1 MFKWIFSLLLIVASS
16 LIGYKVFYLGYT
28 PELMLPE
35 KGYRVR
41 YILSGESDK
50 TNINLKAFIPTEDF
64 RQRIFDE
71 TFSNDRFALQIE
83 GEGFLRQAVWA
94 GAEVEGPFK
103 VEYRFSVLG
112 KAVSWNIDPSLTV
125 SENPTNDLELYL
137 QETDLIQVQ
146 SPQIAELLKQVVGS
160 QSNVL
165 EIVQKSY
172 DHIAAYETL
181 AFKGSTSALTALAL
195 RKASCNGKSRL
206 LVALL
211 RRAGIPARV
220 VGGLVMEDDR
230 KRTSHQWV
238 EVFIQGHWV
247 SFDPT
252 NKHFASIP
260 YNYLKIY
267 ESDQVLFSHTSDIA
281 FDWSFNINSFV
292 APSANLHR
300 LKETELNA
308 LDLFKWLDKTGV
320 PLGIINILLVIPIG
334 ALVATFFRNVVGLQS
349 FGTFLPALIAAAAQ
363 ETGVWWGLLGFTSV
377 ILVLSIIRAAFEKLN
392 LLHTPKL
399 SAMLTVVVI
408 LLLMFSVLSV
418 KFNFTDLSRLTLFP
432 IAILTLTT
440 ERFSLTIEEKGMF
453 KAFLILFQT
462 LLVTAICY
470 AFMSNL
476 FLQTAFL
483 AFPELTLFVIALNL
497 WLGRWMGLRVSELW
511 RFRRILFK
519 STT

>member
-1 MFKWIFSLLLIVASS
+1 MFKWIFSSLVIVATF
-16 LIGYKVFYLGYT
+16 LIGYKIIYLGYT

-41 YILSGESDK
+41 YLLSGESDK
-50 TNINLKAFIPTEDF
+50 ANVNLKAYIPTEDF

-71 TFSNDRFALQIE
+71 TFSNDRFALQID
-83 GEGFLRQAVWA
+83 GEGFLRQAVWS
-94 GAEVEGPFK
+94 GAEIEGPFK
-103 VEYRFSVLG
+103 VEYKFSVLA
-112 KAVSWNIDPSLTV
+112 KAVTWKIDPNLLVT
-125 SENPTNDLELYL
+125 ENPISDLESYL
-137 QETDLIQVQ
+137 QETDLIQVK
-146 SPQIAELLKQVVGS
+146 SPQIENLLNKVVGTDA
-160 QSNVL
+160 NIL
-165 EIVQKSY
+165 NIVKKSY
-172 DHIAAYETL
+172 DHVAGYENL

-211 RRAGIPARV
+211 RRAAIPARV
-220 VGGLVMEDDR
+220 VGGLVMEDTN

-281 FDWSFNINSFV
+281 FDWAFDIKSFV

-300 LKETELNA
+300 LKETDLNA

-320 PLGIINILLVIPIG
+320 PLSIINILLVIPIG

-363 ETGVWWGLLGFTSV
+363 ETGVWWGLLGFTTV
-377 ILVLSIIRAAFEKLN
+377 ILVLSLIRAAFETLN

-408 LLLMFSVLSV
+408 LLLTFSVLSV

-440 ERFSLTIEEKGMF
+440 ERFSLMIEEQGLF
-453 KAFLILFQT
+453 KAFKILFQT
-462 LLVTAICY
+462 LFVTAVCY
-470 AFMSNL
+470 AFMSNQ
-476 FLQTAFL
+476 FLQTSFL

-497 WLGRWMGLRVSELW
+497 WLGRWMGLRVIELW
-511 RFRRILFK
+511 RFRRIIFK
-519 STT
+519 KAL